1 MFDNK
6 LKRAI
11 LDGRFEETELGLF
24 VPSTRTLVQGVFK
37 YNKRGE
43 PEEMSHNL
51 VVTEGLNYIVGVA
64 LAAVTPITAWY
75 VAIFSGD
82 VVVAG
87 TWTAANFT
95 ANSTELTAYTAA
107 SRPAWTPGAVA
118 SGAVNSFASKAEFVS
133 TADAITV
140 RGAALLSASAKSS
153 VVGTLLGASR
163 FTSAKALDTG
173 EILDVGYGIELTP
186 VV

>member
-1 MFDNK
+1 MFDDK

-24 VPSTRTLVQGVFK
+24 VPSARTMVQGMFR

-51 VVTEGLNYIVGVA
+51 VVTQGLNYIVGAA
-64 LAAVTPITAWY
+64 LAAVSPITSWY
-75 VAIFSGD
+75 VAIFGGD
-82 VVVAG
+82 VVVVN

-95 ANSTELTAYTAA
+95 ANATELTAYTSAT
-107 SRPAWTPGAVA
+107 RPAWTPGAVA
-118 SGAVNSFASKAEFVS
+118 SGAVNSFAAKAEFVS
-133 TADAITV
+133 NADGVVV
-140 RGAALLSASAKSS
+140 RGAALISASAKSS
-153 VVGTLLGASR
+153 ISGTLLGASR
-163 FTSAKALDTG
+163 FTSDKALDTD

-186 VV
+186 VA